1 LKHIYKRILFFIF
14 FAAGVLLQYNLHA
27 QTKITGTVYDIS
39 RRQPLAAVSV
49 LSTSG
54 AGTAT
59 DSNGVYTINVW
70 PTDSIWFSYQNKPT
84 PKFPVATI
92 STPNSFDVSLHVPVT
107 ELKEVKVKPRD
118 YKQDSIENRLT
129 YAKAFEFQKP
139 GFRLSDHS
147 SDGFGV
153 GFDLD
158 GIINMFNFKR
168 NKRMLA
174 FQRRLIQEEQDKAI
188 DHRFTKVFARKIT
201 HLNGT
206 ILDDFMK
213 KFRPSFEFTMHS
225 SDYEFA
231 EYIKLAYEEYLK
243 H

>member
-1 LKHIYKRILFFIF
+1 MKNIYRRILFLVFLS
-14 FAAGVLLQYNLHA
+14 AAILLQNRLHA
-27 QTKITGTVYDIS
+27 QTKISGTVYDVS
-39 RRQPLAAVSV
+39 RKQPLASVSV

-54 AGTAT
+54 SGTAT
-59 DSNGVYTINVW
+59 DSNGVYSINVW

-84 PKFPVATI
+84 PKFPVVAI
-92 STPNSFDVSLHVPVT
+92 ATPNSFDVSLHVPVT

-147 SDGFGV
+147 TDGFGV

-158 GIINMFNFKR
+158 AIINMFNFKK

-188 DHRFTKVFARKIT
+188 DHRFTKVLVKKIT
-201 HLNGT
+201 HLNGS
-206 ILDDFMK
+206 LQDDFMK
-213 KFRPSFEFTMHS
+213 KFRPSFEFTMHA

-231 EYIKLAYEEYLK
+231 EFIKLAYEEYLK